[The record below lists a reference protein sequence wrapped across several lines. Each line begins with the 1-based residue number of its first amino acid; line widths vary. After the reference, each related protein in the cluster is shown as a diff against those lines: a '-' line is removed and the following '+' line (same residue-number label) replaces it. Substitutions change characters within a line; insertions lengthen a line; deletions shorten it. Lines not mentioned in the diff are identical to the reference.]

1 MITLNTKAT
10 VTENSLLTVSLPKNL
25 PKGEYNIVIVIDDIV
40 HEDVPLWAMNLKG
53 KINPDERFRREN
65 MYDDNGR

>member
-25 PKGEYNIVIVIDDIV
+25 PKGEYNIVIIIDDVV
-40 HEDVPLWAMNLKG
+40 HEDAPLWGMNLKG
-53 KINPDERFRREN
+53 NINPDERFRRED